1 MINCKMHGWAAP
13 PRSAAL
19 LLVAICMSGCAS
31 RNPVDMIP
39 AGVRATIQ
47 YEDRNKQTGE
57 PVTVDSMLAKARGET
72 PPPAAASPAP
82 DQAPLAAR
90 KITVRFDP
98 DAATLRDEEAQRFA
112 GALLVLGAQPAP
124 VSIALGPV
132 GGAKAPGG
140 PAPSGM
146 TLIFQRQNSLRA
158 RIPAEMAAR
167 TEFRY
172 APTLTPDVAVL
183 SAGAG
188 AE

>member
-1 MINCKMHGWAAP
+1 MINCKMHGRTAP

-39 AGVRATIQ
+39 PGVRATIQ

-72 PPPAAASPAP
+72 PPPAAPSPALE
-82 DQAPLAAR
+82 QAPLAAR

-98 DAATLRDEEAQRFA
+98 NSATLRDEEAQRFA

-132 GGAKAPGG
+132 GGAKTPG
-140 PAPSGM
+140 GM
-146 TLIFQRQNSLRA
+146 TLIFQRQTNLRA
-158 RIPAEMAAR
+158 RVPAEMAPR
-167 TEFRY
+167 TEFHY
-172 APTLTPDVAVL
+172 SPTLAPDVAVL
-183 SAGAG
+183 TAGPG
-188 AE
+188 AEQ